1 MFENNENQNFMN
13 HTLKKL
19 DDCDS
24 EIFVYNDVRKIN
36 KSVTIIKG
44 LKDKDLSKNILRELK
59 KNIGTDGYFKN
70 GLIILQGNNKDY
82 VNKYLD
88 MNIMNNF
95 KHKYIL

>member
-1 MFENNENQNFMN
+1 MLENYENQNFMDYA
-13 HTLKKL
+13 LKEL
-19 DDCDS
+19 DDCNS

-44 LKDKDLSKNILRELK
+44 LKDKDLSKNVLRELK
-59 KNIGTDGYFKN
+59 KNIGTGGYFKN
-70 GLIILQGNNKDY
+70 GLIILQGNHKDY

-95 KHKYIL
+95 KNK